1 MLFFVNFNAWAGAFM
16 NILHMKYAIEVA
28 RCGSINKAAEVLL
41 MNQPN
46 LSRAIRELEVSL
58 GVEIFTRSAK
68 GMLPTPEGE
77 IFLSYANKILK
88 QVDEVEGIFRKNS
101 LTKKRFSISVPR
113 ASYISAAFSE
123 FSLALKNEPD
133 AEIFY
138 KETNS
143 QRAVRNILE
152 ADYKLGII
160 RYAEHFD
167 KYYKDMFEEKGLTYE
182 LITEFSYTLV
192 MNRDCPLA
200 GIKNITYADL
210 EHYIEIAHADPFV
223 PSLPFAEVKKEEL
236 PDNIRRRIFV
246 FERASQF
253 ELLAKNRETF
263 MWSSPVPSN
272 LLERYGLVTKKCDE
286 NKKLYRDLIIHR
298 RDYRLTELDNMFIS
312 ELCKV
317 KRELFS

>member
-1 MLFFVNFNAWAGAFM
+1 MP
-16 NILHMKYAIEVA
+16 A
-28 RCGSINKAAEVLL
+28 R
-41 MNQPN
+41 
-46 LSRAIRELEVSL
+46 
-58 GVEIFTRSAK
+58 
-68 GMLPTPEGE
+68 
-77 IFLSYANKILK
+77 
-88 QVDEVEGIFRKNS
+88 
-101 LTKKRFSISVPR
+101 
-113 ASYISAAFSE
+113 
-123 FSLALKNEPD
+123 
-133 AEIFY
+133 
-138 KETNS
+138 
-143 QRAVRNILE
+143 RN
-152 ADYKLGII
+152 D
-160 RYAEHFD
+160 
-167 KYYKDMFEEKGLTYE
+167 
-182 LITEFSYTLV
+182 
-192 MNRDCPLA
+192 
-200 GIKNITYADL
+200 ITYADL